1 MYYILIMSNIIKQ
14 KFKHGVFSYYS
25 NDQYIGKSL
34 SEYGEWSEAEV
45 GLLKQLL
52 ANNEN
57 IIEVGSN
64 IGTHTI
70 PLAKQVLKGGLVY
83 AIEPQYQN
91 HKLLLDNVKDND
103 LNNIKVLKIAV
114 SSKEGEAYMNTF
126 DEKIPSNY
134 GDSKIFSFNFKNAE
148 SVPVKTLDQLFYDNV
163 KEKKSIKLIKCD
175 AQGQELNIILGS
187 RKIIDKY
194 KPYLYLENDN
204 INTSKVLIE
213 KIKRMGYILFWH
225 LPPLYN
231 PDNFLKNAKNIF
243 PKIISCNMLCIHRST
258 KITLNKIWKKFEI
271 TDSNYHPLKKVR

>member
-1 MYYILIMSNIIKQ
+1 MSNIIKQ
-14 KFKHGVFSYYS
+14 KFKHGIFSYYS

-52 ANNEN
+52 ADSEN

-70 PLAKQVLKGGLVY
+70 PLAKQVLNGGIVY

-91 HKLLLDNVKDND
+91 HKLLLDNIK
-103 LNNIKVLKIAV
+103 NNELKNVKVLKIAI

-126 DEKIPSNY
+126 DENIIGNY
-134 GDSKIFSFNFKNAE
+134 GDSRIFSSNFKNAE
-148 SVPVKTLDQLFYDNV
+148 SVPVKTLDQLFYDNI
-163 KEKKSIKLIKCD
+163 EERKSIKLIKCD
-175 AQGQELNIILGS
+175 AQGQEANIVLGS
-187 RKIIDKY
+187 KKIIDQY
-194 KPYLYLENDN
+194 KPYLYLENDD
-204 INTSKVLIE
+204 IHTSKALIE
-213 KIKRMGYILFWH
+213 IIKNMGYILFWH

-231 PDNFLKNAKNIF
+231 PDNFLKNTENIF

-258 KITLNKIWKKFEI
+258 KIKLNEIWKKFEI
-271 TDSNYHPLKKVR
+271 TDSDYHPHKKKT